1 MHHFKYVNFC
11 WDDAK
16 AATLKG
22 ADRLVYRSNLLGSD
36 QRITN
41 TGGGNT
47 SSKLIEK
54 DPLTGEDV
62 EVLWVKGSGGD
73 LRTAGREFFSSLY
86 QSKLVGLQASYG
98 ARADKG
104 LKSQAED
111 DMVAAYNHTTFNLN
125 PRPSSIDTPLHS
137 FVPGKFV
144 DHMHPNAIIAI
155 AASKRCVELTREI
168 FAGEMDYVPWM
179 RPGFELGLAM
189 QEISAKNPKC
199 RAIMMGQHGF
209 ISWADDDK
217 ECYTETLRYIET
229 AATFIEAKYA
239 AKGGDATA
247 FGGAKYQTLPVEKRA
262 EIFAAINPWL
272 RGQVSQQRRFIGTV
286 QDDEKILRFV
296 NSKDAARLAE
306 LGTSCPDH
314 FLRTKIKPLYV
325 KLDGEFESLSPLERF
340 KLALS
345 ETDDDS
351 LSKHESFRHNEDSRV
366 KPVQERLKMLLPFVR
381 EGRYITIE
389 LNSEGQPELV
399 LKNISF
405 AESLV
410 KPMGYEF
417 NGKHACENF
426 TEKAVETLTWA
437 IRFYVNKRLRDER
450 NECGI
455 AAVTKADSS
464 PEALAH
470 FIAALKTKLAAGIA
484 QYRKDYATY
493 YEKCKRSN
501 SPAMRDPNPTVV
513 LIPGLGMVAWGKD
526 KSESRVTAEFYNCA
540 VEVMRGAEAID
551 EYIALPQ
558 QEAFDIEYWLLEE
571 AKLKRMPAEKELA
584 RQVVIVIG
592 AGSGIGKE
600 TAHRISKEGAQIVCV
615 DLNEAAAKATADEL
629 IAKLGQGIGVAGT
642 GLSGC
647 GPAIGLGANITG
659 RASIRSMLDKVA
671 LAYGGFDHI
680 AVTAG
685 IFVPSDTTGHIPD
698 DKWALTFG
706 INVTGSYLVADE
718 ASITW
723 RAQGLRGNLVL
734 TTSANAAVA
743 KKGSVAYDCSKA
755 AANHLVRELAI
766 ELSPLVRVN
775 GVAPATVVQGSAMFP
790 RDRVI
795 GSLAKYNIPYTDD
808 EATESLVTKLAQFY
822 ADRTLTKSPITPADQ
837 AEAYFLLISNR
848 LSKTT
853 GQVITVDGGLHE
865 AFLR

>member
-1 MHHFKYVNFC
+1 MSSFKYVNFA

-54 DPLTGEDV
+54 DPLSGEEV

-73 LRTAGREFFSSLY
+73 LRTATREFFSSLY
-86 QSKLVGLQASYG
+86 QGKLVGLQKSYG

-111 DMVAAYNHTTFNLN
+111 DMVAAYTHTTFNLN
-125 PRPSSIDTPLHS
+125 PRASSIDTPLHS
-137 FVPGKFV
+137 FVPGKHV
-144 DHMHPNAIIAI
+144 DHMHPNAIISV
-155 AASKRCVELTREI
+155 AASKRCIELTQEI
-168 FAGEMDYVPWM
+168 FGGEMDYVPWM

-189 QEISAKNPKC
+189 QEISQKNPKC

-217 ECYTETLRYIET
+217 ECYTETLRYIEK
-229 AATFIEAKYA
+229 AAAFIEEKYA
-239 AKGGDATA
+239 AKGGDAKA
-247 FGGAKYQTLPVEKRA
+247 FGGQKYTTLPQEKRN
-262 EIFAAINPWL
+262 EILSAILPWL

-296 NSKDAARLAE
+296 NSADAPRLAE

-325 KLDGEFESLSPLERF
+325 AWDPSTGDLASL
-340 KLALS
+340 KALL
-345 ETDDDS
+345 T
-351 LSKHESFRHNEDSRV
+351 
-366 KPVQERLKMLLPFVR
+366 
-381 EGRYITIE
+381 EG
-389 LNSEGQPELV
+389 
-399 LKNISF
+399 
-405 AESLV
+405 
-410 KPMGYEF
+410 
-417 NGKHACENF
+417 
-426 TEKAVETLTWA
+426 LT
-437 IRFYVNKRLRDER
+437 
-450 NECGI
+450 
-455 AAVTKADSS
+455 
-464 PEALAH
+464 
-470 FIAALKTKLAAGIA
+470 
-484 QYRKDYATY
+484 QYRKDYAAY
-493 YEKCKRSN
+493 YEKCKHSN
-501 SPAMRDPNPTVV
+501 SPAMRDANPTVI
-513 LIPGLGMVAWGKD
+513 LIPGVGMVAWGKD

-584 RQVVIVIG
+584 RQVAVVIG

-600 TAHRISKEGAQIVCV
+600 TAHRLSKEGAHIVCV
-615 DLNEAAAKATADEL
+615 DLKAETAQATADEL
-629 IAKLGQGIGVAGT
+629 TAKLGQGIGVAGT

-647 GPAIGLGANITG
+647 GPAIGLAANITD
-659 RASIRSMLDKVA
+659 RASVRALLDQIA

-685 IFVPSDTTGHIPD
+685 VFWPSDTTGHIPD
-698 DKWALTFG
+698 DKWAFTFG
-706 INVTGSYLVADE
+706 VNVTGSYIVGDE
-718 ASITW
+718 AARTW
-723 RAQGLRGNLVL
+723 KEQGLRGTLVL
-734 TTSANAAVA
+734 TTSANAVVA

-808 EATESLVTKLAQFY
+808 EATESLVKKLAQFY
-822 ADRTLTKSPITPADQ
+822 ADRTLTKTPITPADQ
-837 AEAYFLLISNR
+837 AEAYFLLISQR

>member
-1 MHHFKYVNFC
+1 MSTYRFVNYC

-22 ADRLVYRSNLLGSD
+22 VDRLVYRSNILGSD

-47 SSKLIEK
+47 SSKLSET
-54 DPLTGEDV
+54 DPLTGEQV

-86 QSKLVGLQASYG
+86 QDKLKGLQKSYG
-98 ARADKG
+98 ARQDKG

-111 DMVAAYNHTTFNLN
+111 DMVAAYSHTTFNLN

-137 FVPGKFV
+137 FVPGKHV
-144 DHMHPNAIIAI
+144 DHMHPNAIISI
-155 AASKRCVELTREI
+155 AASKRCVELTKEI
-168 FAGEMDYVPWM
+168 FGGEMDYVPWM

-189 QEISAKNPKC
+189 QEISQKNPKT

-217 ECYTETLRYIET
+217 ECYTETLRYIEK
-229 AATFIEAKYA
+229 AAAYIEAKYE
-239 AKGGDATA
+239 AKGGHATA
-247 FGGAKYQTLPVEKRA
+247 FGGQKYATLPQEKRN
-262 EIFAAINPWL
+262 EVFAAILPWL

-296 NSKDAARLAE
+296 NSADAPRLAE

-325 KLDGEFESLSPLERF
+325 PWDPASG
-340 KLALS
+340 
-345 ETDDDS
+345 D
-351 LSKHESFRHNEDSRV
+351 V
-366 KPVQERLKMLLPFVR
+366 
-381 EGRYITIE
+381 
-389 LNSEGQPELV
+389 
-399 LKNISF
+399 
-405 AESLV
+405 
-410 KPMGYEF
+410 
-417 NGKHACENF
+417 
-426 TEKAVETLTWA
+426 
-437 IRFYVNKRLRDER
+437 
-450 NECGI
+450 
-455 AAVTKADSS
+455 
-464 PEALAH
+464 
-470 FIAALKTKLAAGIA
+470 AALRKLITDGLA
-484 QYRKDYATY
+484 QYRKDYAAY
-493 YEKCKRSN
+493 YEKCKHAN
-501 SPAMRDPNPTVV
+501 SPAMRDPNPTVI

-540 VEVMRGAEAID
+540 VEVIRGAEAID
-551 EYIALPQ
+551 EYVALPQ

-584 RQVVIVIG
+584 RQIVVVVG

-600 TAHRISKEGAQIVCV
+600 TAHRLSKEGAHIVCV
-615 DLNEAAAKATADEL
+615 DMKAETAQATADEL
-629 IAKLGQGIGVAGT
+629 TAKLGHGIGVAGT

-647 GPAIGLGANITG
+647 GPAIGLAANITD
-659 RASIRSMLDKVA
+659 RASVRAMLDQVA

-685 IFVPSDTTGHIPD
+685 VFWPSDTTGHIPD
-698 DKWALTFG
+698 DKWAFTFG
-706 INVTGSYLVADE
+706 VNVTGSYIVGDE
-718 ASITW
+718 AAKTW
-723 RAQGLRGNLVL
+723 KDQGLKGTLVL
-734 TTSANAAVA
+734 TTSANAVVA

-795 GSLAKYNIPYTDD
+795 GSLAKYNIPYKDD
-808 EATESLVTKLAQFY
+808 EATESLVSKLAQFY
-822 ADRTLTKSPITPADQ
+822 ADRTLTKTPITPADQ

-853 GQVITVDGGLHE
+853 GQVITVDGGLFE